1 MQNMLLLLQEKEQFY
16 GDIIFKITMLS
27 NSYFYRKIIC
37 SCVINNKCQTII
49 LNGINELC

>member
-1 MQNMLLLLQEKEQFY
+1 MQNMLLLLKEKEQFY
-16 GDIIFKITMLS
+16 GAIIFKITMLS

-37 SCVINNKCQTII
+37 SCVIIKKCQTFI